1 MSQTGEA
8 KAQKIGVAGKQ
19 ARLRRD
25 FWPKLKRNL
34 ARIPFAEDL
43 VAAYFCALDPATP
56 IRAKAILLG
65 ALAYFVM
72 PADLVPDFLIALG
85 FVDDAAVLM
94 AAINAIGANLKP
106 HHRARARQVLIS
118 TPKRSPDANFLQSA
132 CPSMRTG

>member
-8 KAQKIGVAGKQ
+8 KTQTNGVAGKQ

-94 AAINAIGANLKP
+94 AAISAIGANLKP
-106 HHRARARQVLIS
+106 HHRERARQVLMNLSAEVI
-118 TPKRSPDANFLQSA
+118 DAEA
-132 CPSMRTG
+132 EA